1 MLGWKKH
8 YSVVWLFWG
17 DRPGAVD
24 TSGHDGLDEWTN
36 VLVLHR
42 SLAPKLVV
50 CEPRPVRAEGH
61 GLVLQVTF
69 STLEDEITVKT
80 LLIQQSDLVAD
91 GAVKGVVD
99 QEELHHSLSSFS
111 REVGVGVHLPPLEW
125 K

>member
-1 MLGWKKH
+1 M
-8 YSVVWLFWG
+8 
-17 DRPGAVD
+17 D
-24 TSGHDGLDEWTN
+24 TSGHDSLDEWTN

-42 SLAPKLVV
+42 SLAAKLVV

-61 GLVLQVTF
+61 GLVLQITF
-69 STLEDEITVKT
+69 STLEEEVKT